1 MPWSP
6 VSPAWTQGR
15 SRATGPAAEL
25 PRVAGPSAST
35 QMLTGL
41 LGPRSARARPRKTRP
56 RCIFLFFS
64 SRRKSNS
71 CKRKAVSSPFGA
83 GKKIALCSPF
93 PACLPKFAFSLF
105 LPRVQAGQ
113 SQQGWPWC
121 PCSSLGEGGR
131 GAAAASPAPPPRP
144 AQGALGGQL
153 PTRPLLSLA
162 KLCPFLKFKA
172 LVTSSEKPPLT
183 QRARWRPT
191 SKREEIPTPL
201 APQWYVSRS
210 RLFSAEN
217 HLL

>member
-1 MPWSP
+1 MPQKNRCILKACPGAQFLRPGHRGGPGPPGQLLSSP
-6 VSPAWTQGR
+6 GWPGHLRAHRCSQGC
-15 SRATGPAAEL
+15 SGPAR
-25 PRVAGPSAST
+25 PGPGRVKH
-35 QMLTGL
+35 GL
-41 LGPRSARARPRKTRP
+41 GV
-56 RCIFLFFS
+56 FFYFFS
-64 SRRKSNS
+64 SHRKSNS

-113 SQQGWPWC
+113 SRRGWPWC

-131 GAAAASPAPPPRP
+131 GAAAASPEPPPRP

-191 SKREEIPTPL
+191 SKREEVPTPL
-201 APQWYVSRS
+201 APQ
-210 RLFSAEN
+210 
-217 HLL
+217 